1 MKLNPRVFKNLNT
14 EPFLEQDID
23 GQKVSF
29 YDMNETQYLT
39 QYAGRGKFA
48 IWTSNGGDEYKVL
61 IEKSY
66 YEALEPFY
74 SYDVN
79 KIWLNFLTSASQI
92 TRKMSMW
99 FLIPTMVIYLA
110 VAAVATIYFP
120 DQIIAVLLGLIV
132 VIFGSNIIQTRLT
145 SNRVKEA
152 NINAQNQIRETL
164 GNEVF
169 DGLVQAQ
176 EDHYKAYFKFEEE
189 AQEDSEA
196 QISVDAEVV
205 EEDKDKE

>member
-120 DQIIAVLLGLIV
+120 EQIIAVLLGLIV

-189 AQEDSEA
+189 AQEDSEEP
-196 QISVDAEVV
+196 ISVDAEVV

>member
-120 DQIIAVLLGLIV
+120 EQIIAVLLGLIV

>member
-120 DQIIAVLLGLIV
+120 EQIIAVLLGLIV

-189 AQEDSEA
+189 AQEDSEEL
-196 QISVDAEVV
+196 ISVDAEVV

>member
-1 MKLNPRVFKNLNT
+1 MKLNPRVFKNLNS

-48 IWTSNGGDEYKVL
+48 IWTSNGGNEYKVL

-99 FLIPTMVIYLA
+99 FLVPTMVIYLA
-110 VAAVATIYFP
+110 IAAIATIYFP

-132 VIFGSNIIQTRLT
+132 VIFGSNVVQTRLT

-152 NINAQNQIRETL
+152 NFNAQNQIRETL

-176 EDHYKAYFKFEEE
+176 EDHYKAYFKFDEEQ
-189 AQEDSEA
+189 QENSDE
-196 QISVDAEVV
+196 QVSVEAEVV
-205 EEDKDKE
+205 EEDKDK

>member
-189 AQEDSEA
+189 AQEDSEEP
-196 QISVDAEVV
+196 ISVDAEVV

>member
-99 FLIPTMVIYLA
+99 FLIPTMLIYLA
-110 VAAVATIYFP
+110 IVAVATIYFP

-189 AQEDSEA
+189 TQEDSEA

>member
-120 DQIIAVLLGLIV
+120 EQIIAVLLGLII

-189 AQEDSEA
+189 AQEDSEEP
-196 QISVDAEVV
+196 ISVDAEVV